1 MPELRAYALGG
12 EVWGWTRGHMLPLRH
27 IGSTWSRGHW
37 VLGSVLAG
45 SPGLGLLLENLRQ
58 TVEGLGCRC
67 MSRQSHGNVPEPGSW
82 SHLEVVGQPSS
93 MGPARESRRAA
104 GS

>member
-1 MPELRAYALGG
+1 M
-12 EVWGWTRGHMLPLRH
+12 
-27 IGSTWSRGHW
+27 
-37 VLGSVLAG
+37 LGSVLAG

-67 MSRQSHGNVPEPGSW
+67 ISRQSRGNVPEPGSW

-104 GS
+104 GSWHDRGGDFLGPEIKGQGL